1 MKKLY
6 LFLSLA
12 VLAGAGY
19 LAYDW
24 HTVTQAQKQ
33 PPKVTLY
40 TWSDDK
46 GVRHFTD
53 TPAPVGARNV
63 EKSTGVA
70 QPREPLVVRMKDAVV
85 DLFRGIRS
93 KFTDEPWSAEKIQ
106 AGAVKIDGLR
116 G

>member
-6 LFLSLA
+6 LLLALA

-24 HTVTQAQKQ
+24 HTVIQDQKRS
-33 PPKVTLY
+33 PKVTHY
-40 TWSDDK
+40 TWSDEK

-53 TPAPVGARNV
+53 VPPPVGARNV

-70 QPREPLVVRMKDAVV
+70 QPRKPLVVRMKDAAV
-85 DLFRGIRS
+85 DAYRAIRS
-93 KFTDEPWSAEKIQ
+93 KFTDDPGQPKKYKR
-106 AGAVKIDGLR
+106 VM
-116 G
+116 